1 MNLLFCLYWI
11 PLGCNHIAQI
21 WSVTTVVC
29 VCQECSGE
37 KDVLWG
43 RCLYDPCKEVESG
56 AGQKRFAKAPLHIF
70 LPSWKSSDRLTDNVH
85 QCVLHTLSVLLYVR
99 KECDEVF
106 DALMLHSPTLKA
118 LMAAVRM
125 SFYCLNGDV
134 KRMRTLW
141 YCWTSS
147 TDLRKVFGPN
157 QQNQSIPK
165 KQERVSWHV
174 ELFILLS
181 VSLFHGWNWSILEY
195 SCIIREDFSTW
206 LLS

>member
-1 MNLLFCLYWI
+1 MDLLFCLYWI

-43 RCLYDPCKEVESG
+43 GCLYDSCKEVESG
-56 AGQKRFAKAPLHIF
+56 AGQKRFAKALSHIF
-70 LPSWKSSDRLTDNVH
+70 LPFWKSSDRLTDNVH
-85 QCVLHTLSVLLYVR
+85 QCVLHTSAVLLYVR

-125 SFYCLNGDV
+125 SFYWLNGDV
-134 KRMRTLW
+134 KHMRTL
-141 YCWTSS
+141 
-147 TDLRKVFGPN
+147 
-157 QQNQSIPK
+157 
-165 KQERVSWHV
+165 
-174 ELFILLS
+174 ILLNILHRS
-181 VSLFHGWNWSILEY
+181 QRSIR
-195 SCIIREDFSTW
+195 SHSTKPKYTKKARKGELARGTLISALC
-206 LLS
+206 LLVPRLKLIHLGIQLHYQGRFFYLVA